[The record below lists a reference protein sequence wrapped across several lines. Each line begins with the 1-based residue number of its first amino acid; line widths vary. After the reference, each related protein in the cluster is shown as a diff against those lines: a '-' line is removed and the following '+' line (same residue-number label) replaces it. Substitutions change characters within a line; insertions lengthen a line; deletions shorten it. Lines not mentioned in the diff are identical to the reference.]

1 MILCI
6 SKRTSRLNT
15 NNQYDDKNGS
25 YGDFTE
31 FTEISVQY
39 MTVGT
44 GGVPPIFCQPKEIT
58 LY

>member
-44 GGVPPIFCQPKEIT
+44 GGGCPQYFANPKK
-58 LY
+58 